1 MRYRPIVA
9 FVHLTL
15 LGAAIAQGQTASAK
29 LLIAGGTA
37 TDLRGVRSGAYSIAP
52 SLLLAPSASVALSL
66 GGRGTRFSG
75 GEWSLGGNGALAAR
89 GVLGAGFALRL
100 DGDGEAI
107 RASYRATYLLAE
119 ALPALEWRHSAIT
132 LWAGA
137 RAATARTSF
146 DAGRLPSALS
156 PGGTQT
162 ASQAGAAFGAALRL
176 ASLTRRWDARLS
188 YREEHGRPAGIPV
201 VDRTAGLSVSRGAL
215 GVAAS
220 LGKRNAADEN
230 RLFGGARISVGLTP
244 ALALVGA
251 AESYPSNRLT
261 GAVGGR
267 AFTAGLS
274 LALGGAHSPRALP
287 KPAGVPQVRPLYT
300 RLSLSAPAAHQ
311 VEVAGDWNE
320 WRPVPLS
327 KSSNGVWYVDLM
339 IPAGSYRYGFRV
351 DGTSWTIPKGVAAVN
366 DGFGG
371 KSAWLSVPETGRTG
385 SQSANRKEAP

>member
-1 MRYRPIVA
+1 
-9 FVHLTL
+9 VHLTL
-15 LGAAIAQGQTASAK
+15 LGMPLAQAQTASAK

-37 TDLRGVRSGAYSIAP
+37 TDLRGVRSGAYSLAP
-52 SLLLAPSASVALSL
+52 SVLLAPSPSLALSF

-75 GEWSLGGNGALAAR
+75 GEWSLGGNGALAVR
-89 GVLGAGFALRL
+89 GALGGGFALRL

-119 ALPALEWRHSAIT
+119 AIPALEWRYSAVT

-146 DAGRLPSALS
+146 AAGSLPPALS
-156 PGGTQT
+156 PGGAQT
-162 ASQAGAAFGAALRL
+162 ASQAGPAFGGALRFT
-176 ASLTRRWDARLS
+176 SLERRWDARLS
-188 YREEHGRPAGIPV
+188 YREEHGRPGGVTV
-201 VDRTAGLSVSRGAL
+201 VDRTAGLSLSRGAL
-215 GVAAS
+215 GLAAS
-220 LGKRNAADEN
+220 IGKRSAEAES

-261 GAVGGR
+261 GTVGGR

-287 KPAGVPQVRPLYT
+287 KPAGVPQLRPAYT
-300 RLSLSAPAAHQ
+300 RLSLAAPEARQ

-320 WRPVPLS
+320 WRPVPLTR
-327 KSSNGVWYVDLM
+327 SSNGVWYVDLA

-351 DGTSWTIPKGVAAVN
+351 DGTTWTIPKGVAAVN

-371 KSAWLSVPETGRTG
+371 KSAWLSVPETGRTA